1 MANLEKEVGALKT
14 EVAVVK
20 VDGQYTKNTVT
31 EIKDTLDAYTVSEK
45 KRHADADERADKKYA
60 SKSTQHIVY
69 GLVAIILTA
78 VAGALVRLVVM

>member
-31 EIKDTLDAYTVSEK
+31 EIKDTLDAYSIGKETS
-45 KRHADADERADKKYA
+45 R
-60 SKSTQHIVY
+60 
-69 GLVAIILTA
+69 
-78 VAGALVRLVVM
+78 